1 MLFDEDRYFLKPYY
15 KMLPLFKLFSE
26 QNYTDEK
33 QINAAPDSFI
43 FFYCLPGSL
52 HFFAPVNIIK
62 NKYTVIID
70 F

>member
-1 MLFDEDRYFLKPYY
+1 MLL
-15 KMLPLFKLFSE
+15 LFKLFSE

-43 FFYCLPGSL
+43 FLYCFPGGL